1 MEIVLATSS
10 EFDKTHPNY
19 ERWKK
24 AREISFERG
33 RFVKSVL
40 SNFIECENL
49 RIMDIGSGEG
59 GTAKVLAENNFVVSI
74 EKKPGRI
81 IKQINTN
88 LKLIILGDAVNLPI
102 KEKTFDVI
110 ILQDCIEHL
119 RIKNNFF
126 EQLHRLLKNNGII
139 YLSTPN
145 KYSILNMISDPHW
158 GLPIVSL
165 LSREKIKKYF
175 LKNFRK
181 KDYLRDDI
189 AELFSLSELQKS
201 FGFKF
206 ELILNTKFATKE
218 LLNGN
223 KGLIWSAFHLKILSL
238 IHKLRLERYL
248 IKIAN
253 DNKGMLNRFVSP
265 TFYLILKKKMP

>member
-1 MEIVLATSS
+1 MEIGLATSS

-24 AREISFERG
+24 AREISLERG

-40 SNFIECENL
+40 SNFIDCENL

-59 GTAKVLAENNFVVSI
+59 GTAKILAENNFVVSI
-74 EKKPGRI
+74 EKKPSRL

-119 RIKNNFF
+119 TIKNDFF

-165 LSREKIKKYF
+165 LGRKKIKKYF

-189 AELFSLSELQKS
+189 AELFSLSELQKLFES
-201 FGFKF
+201 KF
-206 ELILNTKFATKE
+206 ELILNTKFATEE

-223 KGLIWSAFHLKILSL
+223 KGLIWSTFHLKILSL

-253 DNKGMLNRFVSP
+253 DKKRMLNRFASP